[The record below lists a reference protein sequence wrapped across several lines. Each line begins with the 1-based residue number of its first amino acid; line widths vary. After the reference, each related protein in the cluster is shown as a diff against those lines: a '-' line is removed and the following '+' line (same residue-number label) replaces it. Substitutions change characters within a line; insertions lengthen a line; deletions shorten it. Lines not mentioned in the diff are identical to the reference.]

1 MLCYFVECYCLKTA
15 VSFTTMPS
23 SLQFCNSFHLSL
35 CLTYFHLSLS
45 SLSHVSPSFIVAYH
59 LSSLCLELPAPVWLP
74 PATFSPSC
82 LVPTPYP
89 APPSSPSPKPQPLH
103 DGQLRLSSLMRVD
116 GAVWAVELTT
126 FTGQNENDPSSLAGL
141 SPHWPNFIMANY
153 YGRPLVLCCCCCCWG
168 GPAPIYMDT

>member
-1 MLCYFVECYCLKTA
+1 MFENSCLRHQASFVAIPTFF
-15 VSFTTMPS
+15 SPFS
-23 SLQFCNSFHLSL
+23 NSFHLSS
-35 CLTYFHLSLS
+35 CLPYIHIS
-45 SLSHVSPSFIVAYH
+45 
-59 LSSLCLELPAPVWLP
+59 LSSLCLPFLYSCLPPLISLP
-74 PATFSPSC
+74 RTSCPSLATPATFSPSC

-89 APPSSPSPKPQPLH
+89 APPSFPSPKPQPLH

-126 FTGQNENDPSSLAGL
+126 FTGPNENDPSSLAGL

-153 YGRPLVLCCCCCCWG
+153 HSRPLVLCCCCCCWR